1 MIFKKLLGVNTFT
14 DKYNLSNLNIHMKKI
29 CILFSLI
36 THILVYSQGLFGNI
50 PDLVFRRE
58 TVKIPSETDT
68 LEGHLL
74 NFHFIKDTLKGPFL
88 TNTRSKL
95 QGMSVFYAGN
105 KIGGENRILLGK
117 AGSAQLSTTGVYDYS
132 DSLLIE
138 SPVAQPAIVTYSKK
152 DKSRN
157 PYVFLSSVKDKEL
170 LIPELLVFSK
180 NLANHEKQKIET
192 YLSLKYGIS
201 INYISEKN
209 YLSSE
214 GNIIWNFRD
223 NKKYGYRITGIGRDD
238 VFKLYQKQSSNSD
251 RGTVTFALNEK
262 ETLNA
267 DNTGSLDNMDF
278 LLWGDNNEALV
289 FPVEDLLSV
298 HPKDN
303 MLRVWKVQ
311 AKSGA
316 GINAAV
322 YFRLKDMQTGSELPK
337 LKIFRTAEDYQNNIS
352 ELFSGE
358 MKNDSI
364 LVYKNITWDLDHNG
378 TDYFTLAQ
386 PQASAGITL
395 VSTCNELQSG
405 MVRIAVPAG
414 VRADAYSLWDLN
426 TDREAASHVPV
437 SGNQIVLT
445 DLNPSNYRLTV
456 HRSGQLPDIIK
467 TFDMEAIANQNV
479 QDNYLWTGEPIELDI
494 NFENYHYTLLKPNG
508 STVAQPPYV
517 LDGLGSYTLKVK
529 NRLGCEI
536 MKQIN
541 VLSQA
546 DYANHNANSLF
557 KSIILYPNP
566 SKDGIITVKV
576 ELKTPKPIT
585 VQIYNSLGKLL
596 KQGQYHATDNLTS
609 TLTIPPVTGYY
620 NVKIFIPEES
630 KGYNLLIH

>member
-1 MIFKKLLGVNTFT
+1 
-14 DKYNLSNLNIHMKKI
+14 MKKI
-29 CILFSLI
+29 YILFSLI
-36 THILVYSQGLFGNI
+36 AHIIIYSQGLFGNI
-50 PDLVFRRE
+50 PDLVFKRV
-58 TVKIPSETDT
+58 TVKIPKETDT
-68 LEGHLL
+68 LKGNLL
-74 NFHFIKDTLKGPFL
+74 NFHFVKDTLKGPFL
-88 TNTRSKL
+88 ANTRSKL

-117 AGSAQLSTTGVYDYS
+117 VGSAQLTTTGVYDYS
-132 DSLLIE
+132 DSLFIE
-138 SPVAQPAIVTYSKK
+138 SSVAQPAIVTYSKK
-152 DKSRN
+152 DKSTN
-157 PYVFLSSVKDKEL
+157 PYVFLPSLDGKGL
-170 LIPELLVFSK
+170 LIPELLVFSRS
-180 NLANHEKQKIET
+180 LTNHEKQKIET

-214 GNIIWNFRD
+214 GNIIWNFKD

-251 RGTVTFALNEK
+251 QGTVTFALNEK

-278 LLWGDNNEALV
+278 LLWGDNNEELV

-298 HPKDN
+298 HPKEN

-316 GINAAV
+316 GINTAV
-322 YFRLKDMQTGSELPK
+322 YFRLNDFQTVSELPK

-378 TDYFTLAQ
+378 TDYFTLAH
-386 PQASAGITL
+386 PEVSAGITV
-395 VSTCNELQSG
+395 VSTCTELQSG
-405 MVRIAVPAG
+405 MVRIDIPGGIKAN
-414 VRADAYSLWDLN
+414 AYSLWDLSN
-426 TDREAASHVPV
+426 DMETASHVSI
-437 SGNQIVLT
+437 SGEQIVLS
-445 DLNPSNYRLTV
+445 DLTPSNYRLTV
-456 HRSGQLPDIIK
+456 HRLGQLPDIIK
-467 TFDMEAIANQNV
+467 TFDMEAVANQNV
-479 QDNYLWTGEPIELDI
+479 QDNYLWTGDPIELDI
-494 NFENYHYTLLKPNG
+494 NFENYNYTLVKPNG
-508 STVAQPPYV
+508 STVSKPPYL
-517 LDGLGSYTLKVK
+517 LDALGAYTLKIS
-529 NRLGCEI
+529 NRLGCEVV
-536 MKQIN
+536 KQIN
-541 VLSQA
+541 VLNQT

-557 KSIILYPNP
+557 KNISLYPNP

-576 ELKTPKPIT
+576 ELKMPKPIT

-596 KQGQYHATDNLTS
+596 KQAQYDSSDNITS
-609 TLTIPPVTGYY
+609 VLTIPPVTGYY
-620 NVKIFIPEES
+620 NVKIFIPGES